1 MSFSLRHVSC
11 LTIAHKQPIISWTW
25 NHVRQSFRCPLTWG
39 GQVKTDPAKVKA
51 VQGWPVP
58 KPWRELPCFLGFA
71 NFYRHFIRNY
81 SQVAAPFTRLTS
93 SKIPSTW
100 PWEAHTVFTK
110 WKQLFASA
118 PILIHPGTNKQF
130 IVDVDAS
137 DVAVG
142 AVLSHRYEPQGK
154 RQLYLCHLTPTKQN
168 YNVGDRELLEIIN

>member
-1 MSFSLRHVSC
+1 MSC
-11 LTIAHKQPIISWTW
+11 GTLTT
-25 NHVRQSFRCPLTWG
+25 G
-39 GQVKTDPAKVKA
+39 
-51 VQGWPVP
+51 
-58 KPWRELPCFLGFA
+58 PWRELPASLGLLT
-71 NFYRHFIRNY
+71 
-81 SQVAAPFTRLTS
+81 FTDTS
-93 SKIPSTW
+93 SETTVKLLLPSLVSPPLPLTW

-154 RQLYLCHLTPTKQN
+154 CQLYLCHLTPTKQN
-168 YNVGDRELLEIIN
+168 YNVGDRDLLEIIN